1 MIWIILQL
9 IFCAMPFVV
18 STALYKSRHRFMANF
33 YGAMTRGAKAR
44 KLYVQVLLIL
54 LLLFHYV
61 YTSGHAGEF
70 GVVLSTI
77 VCAAMF
83 SFKRV
88 DRWLRR
94 LLDRPRAF
102 VRLALAALVIGFV
115 PHLYTMAV
123 TATYLLLAALFYP
136 SVRVMSE
143 RKDMHKIT
151 GWVKHPEKLTES
163 YHSNHHAKLPQD
175 VDSDNPIY
183 SHNYKSSKKNENEK

>member
-9 IFCAMPFVV
+9 LFCAMPVIV
-18 STALYKSRHRFMANF
+18 SAALYKSRCRFMANF
-33 YGAMTRGAKAR
+33 YDAMTRSAKAR

-54 LLLFHYV
+54 LLLFHYI
-61 YTSGHAGEF
+61 YTNGHAGEF

-88 DRWLRR
+88 DRWLRC

-102 VRLALAALVIGFV
+102 GRLALATLVIGFV

-123 TATYLLLAALFYP
+123 TAAYLLLAALFYP
-136 SVRVMSE
+136 SARVMTE
-143 RKDMHKIT
+143 WKDMRKIA
-151 GWVKHPEKLTES
+151 GWVKHPEKLAES
-163 YHSNHHAKLPQD
+163 YHSDHHAKLPQD
-175 VDSDNPIY
+175 VDSGNPIY

>member
-9 IFCAMPFVV
+9 IFCSIPFVI
-18 STALYKSRHRFMANF
+18 SLALYKSRRRCMANF
-33 YGAMTRGAKAR
+33 YDAMIRSTKAR

-54 LLLFHYV
+54 LLLFHYI
-61 YTSGHAGEF
+61 YTNGHAGEF

-102 VRLALAALVIGFV
+102 GRLALAALVIGFV

-136 SVRVMSE
+136 SARVMSE
-143 RKDMHKIT
+143 WKDMRKIA
-151 GWVKHPEKLTES
+151 GWVKHPEKLT
-163 YHSNHHAKLPQD
+163 
-175 VDSDNPIY
+175 
-183 SHNYKSSKKNENEK
+183 

>member
-9 IFCAMPFVV
+9 IFCSIPFVT
-18 STALYKSRHRFMANF
+18 SLALYKSRRRCMANF
-33 YGAMTRGAKAR
+33 YDAMIRSPKAR

-54 LLLFHYV
+54 LLLFHYI
-61 YTSGHAGEF
+61 YTNGHAGEF

-136 SVRVMSE
+136 SVRVMTE
-143 RKDMHKIT
+143 WKDMRKIA

-175 VDSDNPIY
+175 VDSGNPIY

>member
-9 IFCAMPFVV
+9 IFCSMPFMV
-18 STALYKSRHRFMANF
+18 SLALYKSRRRFMANF
-33 YGAMTRGAKAR
+33 YDAMTRSTKAR

-70 GVVLSTI
+70 GIVLSTI
-77 VCAAMF
+77 VCAVMF

-88 DRWLRR
+88 DRWLRS
-94 LLDRPRAF
+94 LLDRPRTF

-123 TATYLLLAALFYP
+123 TITYLLLAALFYP
-136 SVRVMSE
+136 SVQVLSE
-143 RKDMHKIT
+143 WNDMHKIAE
-151 GWVKHPEKLTES
+151 WVKHSEKLAES
-163 YHSNHHAKLPQD
+163 YHSDHHAKLPHD
-175 VDSDNPIY
+175 VDSGSPIY
-183 SHNYKSSKKNENEK
+183 FHNNKSSKKNENEK

>member
-9 IFCAMPFVV
+9 IFCAMPFIV
-18 STALYKSRHRFMANF
+18 SKALYKSRRRFMANF
-33 YGAMTRGAKAR
+33 YDAMTRSAKAR

-54 LLLFHYV
+54 LLLFHYI
-61 YTSGHAGEF
+61 YTNGHAGEF

-83 SFKRV
+83 SFKQV
-88 DRWLRR
+88 DRCLHG

-102 VRLALAALVIGFV
+102 VMLALAALVIGFL
-115 PHLYTMAV
+115 PHLYIMAV

-136 SVRVMSE
+136 SVRVMTE
-143 RKDMHKIT
+143 WKDMHKIA
-151 GWVKHPEKLTES
+151 GWVKHPEKLAES
-163 YHSNHHAKLPQD
+163 YHSHRHAKLPQD

-183 SHNYKSSKKNENEK
+183 THNNKSSKKNENEK

>member
-9 IFCAMPFVV
+9 IFCAIPFMV
-18 STALYKSRHRFMANF
+18 SLALYKSRRRFMATF
-33 YGAMTRGAKAR
+33 YDAMTRSTKAR

-77 VCAAMF
+77 VCAVMF

-88 DRWLRR
+88 DRWLRS
-94 LLDRPRAF
+94 LLGRPRTF

-123 TATYLLLAALFYP
+123 TITYLLLAALFYP
-136 SVRVMSE
+136 SVRVLSE
-143 RKDMHKIT
+143 WNDMHKIAE
-151 GWVKHPEKLTES
+151 WVKHSEKLAES
-163 YHSNHHAKLPQD
+163 YHSDHHAKLPHD
-175 VDSDNPIY
+175 VDSGSPIY
-183 SHNYKSSKKNENEK
+183 SHNNKSSKKNENEK

>member
-9 IFCAMPFVV
+9 IFCAMPFIV
-18 STALYKSRHRFMANF
+18 STALYKSRRRCMANF
-33 YGAMTRGAKAR
+33 YDAMTRSTKVR

-54 LLLFHYV
+54 LLLFHYI
-61 YTSGHAGEF
+61 YTNGHAGEF

-77 VCAAMF
+77 GCAAMF

-94 LLDRPRAF
+94 LLDRPQAF
-102 VRLALAALVIGFV
+102 GRLALAALVIGFV

-136 SVRVMSE
+136 SARVMSE
-143 RKDMHKIT
+143 WKDMRKIA
-151 GWVKHPEKLTES
+151 GWVKHPERLAES
-163 YHSNHHAKLPQD
+163 YHSDHHAKLPQD
-175 VDSDNPIY
+175 VDGGNSIY